1 MTERILRQSEVLQ
14 ITGLGRT
21 TLWRLERRG
30 EFPARRRIT
39 GNIVGWLL
47 SEVEE
52 WMRSRPVV
60 PAEAGAEPGV
70 SD

>member
-1 MTERILRQSEVLQ
+1 MTERILRQSEVLA

-21 TLWRLERRG
+21 TLWRLEKRG

-39 GNIVGWLL
+39 GNIVGWLA

-52 WMRSRPVV
+52 WIASRPLAT
-60 PAEAGAEPGV
+60 PGAGAE
-70 SD
+70 SDPSR

>member
-1 MTERILRQSEVLQ
+1 MTERILRQSEVLA

-21 TLWRLERRG
+21 TIWRLERRG

-39 GNIVGWLL
+39 GNIVGWLA

-52 WMRSRPVV
+52 WMRSRPVAPDV
-60 PAEAGAEPGV
+60 ASAE
-70 SD
+70 SDATD

>member
-1 MTERILRQSEVLQ
+1 MTDRILRQSEVLA

-21 TLWRLERRG
+21 TLWRLEKRG

-39 GNIVGWLL
+39 GNIVGWLA

-52 WMRSRPVV
+52 WIRSRPVAPDV
-60 PAEAGAEPGV
+60 AGA
-70 SD
+70 DADALH